1 MKLSE
6 LLAMLRDMAKN
17 IDVSGCDFLAIQFNM
32 TDVKE
37 SDIDNPDQQRNP
49 GVFYIE
55 VKDHRVDIQPYEYN
69 DRNCIISMKMKDF
82 LKMMDGK
89 LDAVLAFTT
98 GKLKVDGDLGKA
110 MEFSEL
116 LKKNKK

>member
-6 LLAMLRDMAKN
+6 LLAMLREMSAK
-17 IDVSGCDFLAIQFNM
+17 IDTSNCDFLAVQFNM

-55 VKDHRVDIQPYEYN
+55 VKNHNVDIQPYEYN
-69 DRNCIISMKMKDF
+69 DRSCAISMKMSNF

-116 LKKNKK
+116 IKSYKK